1 MITAGFFELSPK
13 QVPEPADINNRM
25 RIDGATQAAIQAL
38 QPSAAQQTAKLNYQ
52 TKVLKKA
59 LDSQK
64 DHADQLLKLIEP
76 KGQVIDIKA

>member
-1 MITAGFFELSPK
+1 
-13 QVPEPADINNRM
+13 M
-25 RIDGATQAAIQAL
+25 RIDGASQAAIQAL
-38 QPSAAQQTAKLNYQ
+38 KSAQATDTARLDFQ

-64 DHADQLLKLIEP
+64 NQAAQLLKLIEP

>member
-1 MITAGFFELSPK
+1 
-13 QVPEPADINNRM
+13 M
-25 RIDGATQAAIQAL
+25 RIDGASQAAIQAL
-38 QPSAAQQTAKLNYQ
+38 NSTQAAGSARLQYQ

-64 DHADQLLKLIEP
+64 NQAAQLLKLIET

>member
-1 MITAGFFELSPK
+1 
-13 QVPEPADINNRM
+13 M
-25 RIDGATQAAIQAL
+25 RIDGATQAAIQAVVPT
-38 QPSAAQQTAKLNYQ
+38 PSKESVRLEYQ

-64 DHADQLLKLIEP
+64 NQAAQLLKLIET